1 MKTSNS
7 RPTLTV
13 FLLFLGS
20 LSLWPQGQAPPSV
33 ESTSKGKGSHAAA
46 STKSAPPA
54 EPSAPAEV
62 IRVGKGEMPVTEI
75 VPGTEGAQS
84 RLQEIL
90 GKTKDPALLN
100 LQQSLN
106 DLSARLA
113 KSRDES
119 LYLVQNARSTEQ
131 LLATRNLWQRNRQEL
146 EKMNGTVR
154 SYVQALT
161 ENQSQVRDIQE
172 TWSVADESAEMA
184 LPEGLA
190 ERIQQVRQTAAT
202 ASAAVQST
210 LELLVKVQVEIS
222 KDREIVDNVLAQI
235 DAAEEGLRAGLFVLD
250 SPPLWSALHGNSYA
264 SLRRQVHITQTTI
277 WSRTREFYFSYR
289 NNLLAYCVL
298 LLVLT
303 AAFFRLRVSQERQ
316 AAEQASIP
324 QRLLQ
329 RPFSLATVT
338 VLFFL
343 FWLFFPKAPP
353 EVFRI
358 SRFLLIFPLLRL
370 ALVVF
375 EDELRRPMI
384 VLSIFYALDHVSTQS
399 TAGTLLRRLL
409 VLFLTAAV
417 LAGLAWLLRRRSPV
431 ASLLARK
438 HWSIVGMLAPI
449 ALICLG
455 VSFVSNIVG
464 AVSLANLL
472 MHGTLLAIYFAM
484 AAYVL
489 YLVLGSLISLLATTR
504 IGQTSRL
511 IRLHHELVLARVDT
525 LVRLGTWILWVA
537 YVLVGFQ
544 ITGKVLAGFRSVL
557 NYKWALGAASIS
569 IRDLSFFFLVLFV
582 AVSVAKAIRFFLE
595 EELLPRTGVTP
606 GAAQSGSRLAY
617 YTLVSIGFFLAWAA
631 AGLDLGRLT
640 LLTGAFGVGL
650 GFGLQSLVGNFVS
663 GIVISFE
670 RPMRVGDVI
679 EMGNL
684 FGTVAKIGFR
694 SSTVRTPDG
703 ADVIV
708 PNSELVTK
716 SFVNWSL
723 TDDLRRGELRVSVA
737 SGTDPAR
744 VFEILAKVAGS
755 HPAVVKHPEPLII
768 FQQFGDGALGFSLYF
783 WSRVERVFGVRS
795 DLNLLVAEELGK
807 HGIPARSAEQ
817 YVHVQMAEATGEES
831 RQSRGSLD
839 ALPPG
844 AGAFPL
850 DLTTRRDRTG

>member
-1 MKTSNS
+1 MI
-7 RPTLTV
+7 
-13 FLLFLGS
+13 FLIFLGS
-20 LSLWPQGQAPPSV
+20 LSLWPQGQAPQSV
-33 ESTSKGKGSHAAA
+33 KSPKTRRSQAAA
-46 STKSAPPA
+46 STKPAPPQ
-54 EPSAPAEV
+54 V
-62 IRVGKGEMPVTEI
+62 IRVGKSEMPVTEI
-75 VPGTEGAQS
+75 VPGTEAAQS

-106 DLSARLA
+106 GLSARLE
-113 KSRDES
+113 KSKDES

-131 LLATRNLWQRNRQEL
+131 LFATRYLWRQSRQEL
-146 EKMNGTVR
+146 EEMNGTVR
-154 SYVQALT
+154 SYVQTLT
-161 ENQSQVRDIQE
+161 ENQSQVREIQE
-172 TWSVADESAEMA
+172 TWSVADESAEIA

-190 ERIQQVRQTAAT
+190 ERIEQVRQTAAT

-210 LELLVKVQVEIS
+210 LELLVKVQVGIS
-222 KDREIVDNVLAQI
+222 KNRKMVDDVLAEI
-235 DAAEEGLRAGLFVLD
+235 DDAEQGLRAGLFVLD
-250 SPPLWSALHGNSYA
+250 SPPLWSALHGDSYA
-264 SLRRQVHITQTTI
+264 SLRRQAHITQTTI
-277 WSRTREFYFSYR
+277 WSRTQEFYFSYR
-289 NNLLAYCVL
+289 NNLIAYCVL

-303 AAFFRLRVSQERQ
+303 AAFFRLRVTQEGQ
-316 AAEQASIP
+316 AAQPASASL
-324 QRLLQ
+324 RLLQ
-329 RPFSLATVT
+329 RPFSLAAVM

-343 FWLFFPKAPP
+343 FWLFFPKAAP

-358 SRFLLIFPLLRL
+358 SRFLLIFPLLRI

-384 VLSIFYALDHVSTQS
+384 VLSIFYAVDHVSS
-399 TAGTLLRRLL
+399 HAAAGTLLRRLL

-438 HWSIVGMLAPI
+438 HWTIAGLFARF

-464 AVSLANLL
+464 GVALANLT
-472 MHGTLLAIYFAM
+472 MHGTLWAIYFAM

-489 YLVLGSLISLLATTR
+489 YLVLGSLVSLVSTTR
-504 IGQTSRL
+504 IGQMSRL
-511 IRLHHELVLARVDT
+511 LRLHHELVLARLDT
-525 LVRLGTWILWVA
+525 ALRLGTWILWVWS
-537 YVLVGFQ
+537 VLIGYQ
-544 ITGKVLAGFRSVL
+544 IASKVLAGFRSVL

-569 IRDLSFFFLVLFV
+569 IRDLFLFFLVLFV
-582 AVSVAKAIRFFLE
+582 AISVAKAIRFFLE
-595 EELLPRTGVTP
+595 EEILPRTSVTP
-606 GAAQSGSRLAY
+606 GKAQSGSRLAY
-617 YTLVSIGFFLAWAA
+617 YTLVSISFFLAWAA
-631 AGLDLGRLT
+631 AGLDLSRLT

-650 GFGLQSLVGNFVS
+650 GFGLQGLVSNFVS
-663 GIVISFE
+663 GIIISFE
-670 RPMRVGDVI
+670 RPMRVGDMI

-684 FGTVAKIGFR
+684 LGKVTEIGFR

-703 ADVIV
+703 ADVII

-716 SFVNWSL
+716 SFVNWTL

-755 HPAVVKHPEPLII
+755 HPAVLKHPEPLII

-795 DLNLLVAEELGK
+795 DLNLLVAEELEK
-807 HGIPARSAEQ
+807 HGIPARSAQQ
-817 YVHVQMAEATGEES
+817 YVHVQMAEATEEGA
-831 RQSRGSLD
+831 RQSRESLD
-839 ALPPG
+839 ALPRG

-850 DLTTRRDRTG
+850 DPAARRDRTG